1 VGVRAAYAPMT
12 VKEDSCLEATNQA
25 PDLRRGLLARGLRQG
40 VPGEPEATLP
50 PPLLHLGGRRP
61 VGPDHRRRLRRA
73 RGRRGRGPA
82 QGIQEQPRVQGPL
95 LPRAAQTVRATSM
108 LPLRPLSAQMR
119 CLRAMCAQTA
129 MEQNSSAALTLRA
142 VETSASERVALAART
157 DMATTLPAAKEARA
171 AVMCVQL
178 QAASAA

>member
-1 VGVRAAYAPMT
+1 
-12 VKEDSCLEATNQA
+12 
-25 PDLRRGLLARGLRQG
+25 
-40 VPGEPEATLP
+40 
-50 PPLLHLGGRRP
+50 
-61 VGPDHRRRLRRA
+61 
-73 RGRRGRGPA
+73 
-82 QGIQEQPRVQGPL
+82 
-95 LPRAAQTVRATSM
+95 
-108 LPLRPLSAQMR
+108 
-119 CLRAMCAQTA
+119 MCAQTA